1 MLLSDELT
9 SPSSSSS
16 SEDATSAS
24 PAPSGETNH
33 AGLVK
38 LGASWGVFPHYLNLA
53 VVNPWHPVAFSH
65 PMQGLAAPAARDAQH
80 VNSMS
85 YLFGTSST
93 RAQREPVVFWL
104 FFVVQ
109 LRHCI
114 ENGGSDELDQ
124 PPSIIRLDLC
134 VCFCQARPF
143 NLALLLPGST
153 VNSINFSIWRS
164 IAPSGNPQ
172 SAILPANAEKTNED
186 KPFIKRVS
194 SLGVAFDKPRHPSLC
209 PRHIGSSGPL
219 IGLIGRRDPSPRRDD
234 EHSMDNLSSRR
245 SCITNFVV
253 VCLSTSMGSADD

>member
-9 SPSSSSS
+9 SPSSSSP

-38 LGASWGVFPHYLNLA
+38 LGRSWGVFPHYLNLA
-53 VVNPWHPVAFSH
+53 VVNPRHPVAFSH
-65 PMQGLAAPAARDAQH
+65 PMQGLAAPTARDAQH

-85 YLFGTSST
+85 CLLGTSST
-93 RAQREPVVFWL
+93 RAERDPVVFWF

-114 ENGGSDELDQ
+114 ENGGSDA
-124 PPSIIRLDLC
+124 SIIRLDLF

-153 VNSINFSIWRS
+153 LNSINFSIWRS
-164 IAPSGNPQ
+164 IAPSGNPSQ
-172 SAILPANAEKTNED
+172 
-186 KPFIKRVS
+186 
-194 SLGVAFDKPRHPSLC
+194 C
-209 PRHIGSSGPL
+209 
-219 IGLIGRRDPSPRRDD
+219 
-234 EHSMDNLSSRR
+234 
-245 SCITNFVV
+245 
-253 VCLSTSMGSADD
+253 